1 MSEITIP
8 YKVYKQIANYMA
20 TSDAPEHSNIS
31 IREISCGI
39 GSSYELKI
47 SKTRSVD
54 IPGFES
60 GIYAVFSDLDSW

>member
-47 SKTRSVD
+47 FKTR
-54 IPGFES
+54 PGFES